1 LFKISHDIYP
11 KFLVTELRRI
21 QEIYVRLG
29 YSEKYISRKKDIHYS
44 KKRYRVI
51 AMKKER
57 NVSIVRSYNYIPD
70 GYQFSSLVEGF
81 VFSKKKIFCC
91 FKRLKGKKYGDQ
103 WVSKQRPFTGN
114 WTLKKIATEM
124 QWWTFLYFVW
134 RKENLLQYEK

>member
-81 VFSKKKIFCC
+81 VFTKKKIFCC

-114 WTLKKIATEM
+114 
-124 QWWTFLYFVW
+124 
-134 RKENLLQYEK
+134 